1 MKRISKYFLCLFAVV
16 FTAGCAEDKLGETEF
31 DPTVYE
37 GDKAYMTVQVTMPS
51 VPGSRSN
58 TVEGGGSNV
67 GVEIGKDYENNVKRM
82 YVVLARSTD
91 NAFIAF
97 GDMSDKMKQSANILD
112 YFFKPIN
119 SLLNLTFH
127 FCFLLSIFLPL
138 YTKRGAIL

>member
-16 FTAGCAEDKLGETEF
+16 LTAGCAEDKLGETEF

-97 GDMSDKMKQSANILD
+97 GDMSDKMKQS
-112 YFFKPIN
+112 
-119 SLLNLTFH
+119 
-127 FCFLLSIFLPL
+127 CFND
-138 YTKRGAIL
+138 

>member
-16 FTAGCAEDKLGETEF
+16 LTAGCAEDKLGETEF

-67 GVEIGKDYENNVKRM
+67 GVEIGKDYENNV
-82 YVVLARSTD
+82 
-91 NAFIAF
+91 
-97 GDMSDKMKQSANILD
+97 
-112 YFFKPIN
+112 
-119 SLLNLTFH
+119 
-127 FCFLLSIFLPL
+127 
-138 YTKRGAIL
+138 RGTCPQHG

>member
-16 FTAGCAEDKLGETEF
+16 LTAGCAEDKLGETEF

-67 GVEIGKDYENNVKRM
+67 GVETVKIMRTSERM

-91 NAFIAF
+91 
-97 GDMSDKMKQSANILD
+97 KH
-112 YFFKPIN
+112 
-119 SLLNLTFH
+119 SLLLVT
-127 FCFLLSIFLPL
+127 CR
-138 YTKRGAIL
+138 TR